1 MKANYNLTKRRDPST
16 KTMKWYAAPAG
27 KGAMDAD
34 ETAKMAVA
42 DTTLS
47 KAEFKSVMEVAS
59 EKLIPLILSGISVTI
74 GDLGKLRLSFG
85 SQGVENMDDFD
96 PQTMIKNVKFV
107 FTPSATLKAA
117 LSQATFEQETTASKA
132 PAADRPSPAAVA
144 KAAREPAARSS
155 PAVTTRRPRRK
166 DCRDAARHVSCARAT
181 AKAQV
186 SRPPKNHREREFAEN
201 I

>member
-1 MKANYNLTKRRDPST
+1 MKANYNLTKRKEPLT
-16 KTMKWYAAPAG
+16 KVEKWYAAPAS

-34 ETAKMAVA
+34 ETARMAVA

-117 LSQATFEQETTASKA
+117 LAQATFEQEGIVEDGIKYGSKLSYQKAKGLVTDDGSDDDSQQGSGGGQTQPGGSGEGGSGASG
-132 PAADRPSPAAVA
+132 
-144 KAAREPAARSS
+144 E
-155 PAVTTRRPRRK
+155 
-166 DCRDAARHVSCARAT
+166 
-181 AKAQV
+181 
-186 SRPPKNHREREFAEN
+186 E
-201 I
+201 

>member
-85 SQGVENMDDFD
+85 SQGAENMDDFD

-117 LSQATFEQETTASKA
+117 LSQATFEQEGIVEDGIKYGSKLSYQKAKGLVADDGSDGSDDDGQQGSGGGQTQPGGSGEGGSEASG
-132 PAADRPSPAAVA
+132 
-144 KAAREPAARSS
+144 E
-155 PAVTTRRPRRK
+155 
-166 DCRDAARHVSCARAT
+166 
-181 AKAQV
+181 
-186 SRPPKNHREREFAEN
+186 E
-201 I
+201 

>member
-1 MKANYNLTKRRDPST
+1 
-16 KTMKWYAAPAG
+16 
-27 KGAMDAD
+27 MDAD

-117 LSQATFEQETTASKA
+117 LSQATFEQEGIVEDGIKYGSKL
-132 PAADRPSPAAVA
+132 SYQKA
-144 KAAREPAARSS
+144 KGL
-155 PAVTTRRPRRK
+155 VTDDGSDGSDDDGQQGSGGQTQPGGG
-166 DCRDAARHVSCARAT
+166 SG
-181 AKAQV
+181 
-186 SRPPKNHREREFAEN
+186 SGESGEE
-201 I
+201 

>member
-85 SQGVENMDDFD
+85 SQGAENMDDFD

-107 FTPSATLKAA
+107 FTPSATLKSA
-117 LSQATFEQETTASKA
+117 LSQATFEQEGIVEGGIKYGSKLSYQKAKGLVADDGSDDDSQQGSGGGQTQPGGSGEGGSGASG
-132 PAADRPSPAAVA
+132 
-144 KAAREPAARSS
+144 E
-155 PAVTTRRPRRK
+155 
-166 DCRDAARHVSCARAT
+166 
-181 AKAQV
+181 
-186 SRPPKNHREREFAEN
+186 E
-201 I
+201 

>member
-1 MKANYNLTKRRDPST
+1 MKANYNLVKRVNPAKRAE
-16 KTMKWYAAPAG
+16 KELLWYALPAS

-34 ETAKMAVA
+34 ETARMAVA

-117 LSQATFEQETTASKA
+117 LSQATFEQEGIVEDGIKYGSKLSYQKAKGLVADDGSDDDSQQGSGGGQTQPGGSGEGGSGASG
-132 PAADRPSPAAVA
+132 
-144 KAAREPAARSS
+144 E
-155 PAVTTRRPRRK
+155 
-166 DCRDAARHVSCARAT
+166 
-181 AKAQV
+181 
-186 SRPPKNHREREFAEN
+186 E
-201 I
+201 

>member
-1 MKANYNLTKRRDPST
+1 MKANYNLTKRHDPST
-16 KTMKWYAAPAG
+16 KEMKWYATPAG

-107 FTPSATLKAA
+107 FTPSATLKSA
-117 LSQATFEQETTASKA
+117 LAQATFEQEGIVESGIKYGSKL
-132 PAADRPSPAAVA
+132 SYLKA
-144 KAAREPAARSS
+144 KGLVDDSEDTGQTEPGGGGTGGNQGGQTQTGGGSGTGGS
-155 PAVTTRRPRRK
+155 G
-166 DCRDAARHVSCARAT
+166 
-181 AKAQV
+181 
-186 SRPPKNHREREFAEN
+186 EE
-201 I
+201 